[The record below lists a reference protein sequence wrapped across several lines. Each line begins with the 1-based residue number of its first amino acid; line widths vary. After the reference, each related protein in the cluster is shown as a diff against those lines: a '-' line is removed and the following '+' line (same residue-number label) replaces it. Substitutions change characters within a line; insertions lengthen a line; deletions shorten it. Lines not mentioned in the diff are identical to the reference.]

1 MIRIIMI
8 YDQVQSGQGTKDDRM
23 VPLNATKEI
32 IGPAVMM
39 KPYLKE
45 IDAKVIATLISG
57 TGTYEENPD
66 DINRKICAMVK
77 KLKADVVI
85 CGPSFNYKDYSAMC
99 AAAADRI
106 QQETGIPAFAAMADE
121 NEEIIQ
127 QYKNR
132 ITIVKTPKKGEG
144 GLNEALKNICRTA
157 KELVEGAKQ

>member
-8 YDQVQSGQGTKDDRM
+8 YDQVQSGQGTKYDTM
-23 VPLNATKEI
+23 IPLNATKEL

-45 IDAKVIATLISG
+45 IDAKVVATLISG

-66 DINRKICAMVK
+66 EVSRKLCGMVK

-85 CGPSFNYKDYSAMC
+85 CGPSFDYADYSAMC
-99 AAAADRI
+99 AVVAERI

-121 NEEIIQ
+121 NEDIIQ
-127 QYKNR
+127 EYKNR

-157 KELVEGAKQ
+157 GELAVGTR